1 MVEKVTDDLI
11 GKRISCKI
19 YDHIVTNAQ
28 IVKEGGKYYIL
39 NNHKNCNGSYPDDYN
54 LRKGWKYSWS
64 IGRGDKIALIDN
76 AVSNIKLLFE
86 GYELW

>member
-19 YDHIVTNAQ
+19 YNHIVTNAQ
-28 IVKEGGKYYIL
+28 IVKEEGKYYIL
-39 NNHKNCNGSYPDDYN
+39 NNHKHCSGSRPNDYS
-54 LRKGWKYSWS
+54 LIKDWKYSWS
-64 IGRGDKIALIDN
+64 VGSGDKTALSSN
-76 AVSNIKLLFE
+76 AVSNIELLLE